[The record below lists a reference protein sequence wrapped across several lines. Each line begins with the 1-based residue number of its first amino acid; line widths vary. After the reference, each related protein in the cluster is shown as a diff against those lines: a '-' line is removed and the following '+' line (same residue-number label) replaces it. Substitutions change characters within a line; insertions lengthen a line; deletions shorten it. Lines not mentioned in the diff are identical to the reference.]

1 MEFPH
6 YTWGYIGMPAFSSA
20 LPCVPS
26 LYVRIY
32 RSEPIRCRAFS
43 GSLTIRE
50 GISSWKIMNV
60 KSHHVPSLYV
70 RVYRTLTP
78 GNCFCS
84 RSLTIR
90 EGISKD
96 KFKRTKI
103 EVFPHYTWWYIALVH
118 LISDFLT
125 VPSLYVRVYR
135 EKGGYVLTVTCS
147 LTIREGISECEKT
160 MIISEPFPHYT
171 WGYIDITNGRR
182 TTTPVPSLYVRVYR
196 TENEVLLLWDGSFTI
211 REGISKRNA
220 KKDAK
225 IAFPHYMWGYIGHFR
240 FFQNHSY

>member
-50 GISSWKIMNV
+50 GISFGADTMQGFFRFPHYTWGYIVVKNHEC

-90 EGISKD
+90 EGISGERWLCVD
-96 KFKRTKI
+96 GHM
-103 EVFPHYTWWYIALVH
+103 FPHYTWGYIGVWK
-118 LISDFLT
+118 DYDYFRT

-135 EKGGYVLTVTCS
+135 Y
-147 LTIREGISECEKT
+147 
-160 MIISEPFPHYT
+160 Y
-171 WGYIDITNGRR
+171 
-182 TTTPVPSLYVRVYR
+182 
-196 TENEVLLLWDGSFTI
+196 
-211 REGISKRNA
+211 
-220 KKDAK
+220 
-225 IAFPHYMWGYIGHFR
+225 
-240 FFQNHSY
+240 

>member
-60 KSHHVPSLYV
+60 NLITFPHYTWGYIAYTTASWRTKRVPSLYV
-70 RVYRTLTP
+70 RVYRKISLSAQK
-78 GNCFCS
+78 S
-84 RSLTIR
+84 R
-90 EGISKD
+90 
-96 KFKRTKI
+96 
-103 EVFPHYTWWYIALVH
+103 
-118 LISDFLT
+118 
-125 VPSLYVRVYR
+125 
-135 EKGGYVLTVTCS
+135 CS
-147 LTIREGISECEKT
+147 LTIREGISRWF
-160 MIISEPFPHYT
+160 IWFLISWPFPHYT

-211 REGISKRNA
+211 REGIS
-220 KKDAK
+220 
-225 IAFPHYMWGYIGHFR
+225 
-240 FFQNHSY
+240 

>member
-1 MEFPH
+1 MQFAQRGAWGGWKPHKYWVFPH
-6 YTWGYIGMPAFSSA
+6 YTWGYIVTQWQSNFM
-20 LPCVPS
+20 
-26 LYVRIY
+26 
-32 RSEPIRCRAFS
+32 
-43 GSLTIRE
+43 T
-50 GISSWKIMNV
+50 N
-60 KSHHVPSLYV
+60 
-70 RVYRTLTP
+70 
-78 GNCFCS
+78 
-84 RSLTIR
+84 
-90 EGISKD
+90 
-96 KFKRTKI
+96 
-103 EVFPHYTWWYIALVH
+103 
-118 LISDFLT
+118 

-240 FFQNHSY
+240 FFQNPAY

>member
-60 KSHHVPSLYV
+60 NLITFPHYTWGYIAYTTASWRTKRVPSLYV

-103 EVFPHYTWWYIALVH
+103 EVFPHYTWGYIALVH

-135 EKGGYVLTVTCS
+135 Y
-147 LTIREGISECEKT
+147 
-160 MIISEPFPHYT
+160 Y
-171 WGYIDITNGRR
+171 
-182 TTTPVPSLYVRVYR
+182 
-196 TENEVLLLWDGSFTI
+196 
-211 REGISKRNA
+211 
-220 KKDAK
+220 
-225 IAFPHYMWGYIGHFR
+225 
-240 FFQNHSY
+240 

>member
-50 GISSWKIMNV
+50 GISNPNPRK
-60 KSHHVPSLYV
+60 L
-70 RVYRTLTP
+70 L
-78 GNCFCS
+78 
-84 RSLTIR
+84 L
-90 EGISKD
+90 
-96 KFKRTKI
+96 
-103 EVFPHYTWWYIALVH
+103 L
-118 LISDFLT
+118 
-125 VPSLYVRVYR
+125 
-135 EKGGYVLTVTCS
+135 
-147 LTIREGISECEKT
+147 
-160 MIISEPFPHYT
+160 PFPHYT

-240 FFQNHSY
+240 FFQNPAY

>member
-1 MEFPH
+1 MD
-6 YTWGYIGMPAFSSA
+6 TLDIR
-20 LPCVPS
+20 LVPS
-26 LYVRIY
+26 LYVRVY
-32 RSEPIRCRAFS
+32 RLKDAFFLLWN

-50 GISSWKIMNV
+50 GISGYLLTTDAGRQFPHYTWGYIVVKNHEC

-103 EVFPHYTWWYIALVH
+103 EVFPHYTWGYIALVH

-211 REGISKRNA
+211 REGIS
-220 KKDAK
+220 
-225 IAFPHYMWGYIGHFR
+225 
-240 FFQNHSY
+240 